1 VATRLAREPFL
12 RGVPTPLRRLVRL
25 SHRAFWRLKGAKL
38 LLTSVPKC
46 GTHLLRELFHNV
58 GLPVEREVAK
68 NYGVTPVELR
78 EALAGLSGEAAV
90 GHVPAFPALREVVRE
105 TATKVIFIIRD
116 PRDYVVSLMHH
127 MRRRPDHFL
136 HRYFREDVPDD
147 DDALMK
153 IIRGCDVRPEGML
166 DDVDT
171 FFRWFLPWREAPSAC
186 TTSFERLIGPQ
197 GGGSAAAQEHE
208 IRRLLAHAGYPLL
221 GPALLRKLGRRI
233 YTADSPTFRRG
244 MIGSW
249 RESFKPVHRDAFKE
263 VAGALLIELGYEH
276 DLAW

>member
-1 VATRLAREPFL
+1 MQARLARDPFL
-12 RGVPTPLRRLVRL
+12 RGIPAPLRRLIRW
-25 SHRAFWRLKGAKL
+25 SHHAFWKLKRTRL

-58 GLPVEREVAK
+58 GLLVEREVPK
-68 NYGVTPVELR
+68 NYGVAPHELR
-78 EALAGLSGEAAV
+78 EVLAGLSGEAAV
-90 GHVPAFPALREVVRE
+90 GHIPAFPELREVVRE
-105 TATKVIFIIRD
+105 TATKVLFIIRD
-116 PRDYVVSLMHH
+116 PRDYVVSLMYH

-147 DDALMK
+147 DVALMH

-166 DDVDT
+166 EDVDT

-186 TTSFERLIGPQ
+186 TTSFERLIGPE
-197 GGGSAAAQEHE
+197 GGGSAVAQEKE
-208 IRRLLAHAGYPLL
+208 IRRLLAHVDYPLL
-221 GPALLRKLGRRI
+221 VPALLRRLGRRI

-249 RESFKPVHRDAFKE
+249 RESFKLAHREAFKE
-263 VAGALLIELGYEH
+263 VAGGLLIELGYEQ
-276 DLAW
+276 DLDW